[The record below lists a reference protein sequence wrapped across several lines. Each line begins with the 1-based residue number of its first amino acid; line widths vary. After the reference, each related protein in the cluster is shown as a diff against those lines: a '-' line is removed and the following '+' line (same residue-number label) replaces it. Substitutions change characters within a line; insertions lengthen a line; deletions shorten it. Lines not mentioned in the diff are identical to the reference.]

1 MLHSRQQG
9 DPLFQSYQLSFLLSP
24 RQDWAWGGD
33 MGTTRGHSKR
43 SAPPPP
49 PAWLCHPFTERPFSP
64 AFGHTLSQHPRG
76 LLKSELRWDGSICL
90 NHNFLFPHVK
100 PHLITRTL
108 RLPSARPNFRPIS
121 SRFQAR
127 TSLLGEHLL

>member
-1 MLHSRQQG
+1 MILC
-9 DPLFQSYQLSFLLSP
+9 FSP
-24 RQDWAWGGD
+24 TSCPSCSVPGRTGRGVGTWGRLED
-33 MGTTRGHSKR
+33 TARGL
-43 SAPPPP
+43 PPRPP

-108 RLPSARPNFRPIS
+108 GLPSARPNFRPTS